1 MSPSLLF
8 VQPITNLVWNRAR
21 GDVLQPEVRPF
32 TFSSQT
38 GKTVDTCNISVT
50 FILIRPI
57 TAKIRTT
64 TILGDPGAVTRG
76 YGPID
81 LHESRPLISL
91 DPITCTTYCFRD
103 RGIVMSPSLLFVQ
116 PITNLVWNRARG
128 DVLQPEV
135 RPFTFSSQTG
145 KTVDT
150 CNISVTFILI
160 RPITAKIRTTTILGD
175 PGAVTRVERKGV
187 TKVFKHRPKSPW
199 VPTLTG
205 PFPNVPNQQTVSREF
220 FS

>member
-1 MSPSLLF
+1 MLCHHPYCLSSQSQTLF
-8 VQPITNLVWNRAR
+8 GIGLR
-21 GDVLQPEVRPF
+21 GEVLQPEVRPF

-116 PITNLVWNRARG
+116 PITNLVWNRAPGRSSSAGSETFYLFQSNWQNRG
-128 DVLQPEV
+128 HL
-135 RPFTFSSQTG
+135 
-145 KTVDT
+145 
-150 CNISVTFILI
+150 
-160 RPITAKIRTTTILGD
+160 
-175 PGAVTRVERKGV
+175 
-187 TKVFKHRPKSPW
+187 
-199 VPTLTG
+199 
-205 PFPNVPNQQTVSREF
+205 
-220 FS
+220 